1 MDNSTSIEILNCV
14 DHSIVLNF
22 VKTLICT
29 VPYHA
34 SGKSKTNVKELF
46 DSSVPLDIEDL
57 KAEFDN
63 APVPSLDNDDI
74 LRGILWFCSFELIIL
89 LLYGF

>member
-1 MDNSTSIEILNCV
+1 MINCKL
-14 DHSIVLNF
+14 HSKYNLLLL
-22 VKTLICT
+22 TLTCT
-29 VPYHA
+29 IFHDS

-74 LRGILWFCSFELIIL
+74 LRGIPRLSSLKIDF
-89 LLYGF
+89 

>member
-1 MDNSTSIEILNCV
+1 MNL
-14 DHSIVLNF
+14 
-22 VKTLICT
+22 
-29 VPYHA
+29 

-74 LRGILWFCSFELIIL
+74 LRGG
-89 LLYGF
+89 LYLSCLSRKWMF